1 MDALTKPKRKSSV
14 AAPSAR
20 AYPDLHDHIR
30 ALDKAGLLV
39 TVNRPINKDTEMH
52 PLVRWQF
59 RGGIEEKDRKAFL
72 FTNVVDSKGRKYD
85 IPVLVG
91 GLAANRE
98 IYRIGIDCPFEEI
111 DARWVEAARH
121 PIPPHIVEN
130 APCHEIV
137 ITGKDLDKPGNGL
150 DGIPLPISTP
160 GWDIAPYATLSQYI
174 TKDPDSGIQ
183 NMGNY
188 RGQVKARRRLGMNPS
203 LELRPGIYN
212 HWEKLR
218 ARGFKK
224 LPCAVVLGAPPCIT
238 FASVQKLP
246 ESLDELHVAGALV
259 GAPINVVKAKT
270 VDLLVPAEAEIVI
283 EGFIDTEY
291 LEPEA
296 PFGESHGHVNLQ
308 EFNAFMD
315 VTAITRRRDAVLTS
329 IISQVTPSESSLI
342 KRIGMEPLFL
352 NFLRDTLGIKGVK
365 RVSMHEPLTN
375 IRKVIALICERDMPP
390 SEVWRALYGAAVLHR
405 AAGKYVIALN
415 DDIDPENADAI
426 FWAMSYR
433 ANPTLDIH
441 ILPHRDQGHG
451 PRSKRNGGQD
461 ASVLIDATLKEDFP
475 PISLPKRPYMERAK
489 EIWEELGLPRLKP
502 ESPWFGYSLGEWSAD
517 LDEAAERAAHGE
529 YFDNAK
535 GLEARRRKD
544 LRMNTEVRNVKES
557 SPKTRSKKRR

>member
-1 MDALTKPKRKSSV
+1 MDALTKPRRKSLPATSR
-14 AAPSAR
+14 P
-20 AYPDLHDHIR
+20 YPDLHDHIR
-30 ALDKAGLLV
+30 ALDGAGLLIRV
-39 TVNRPINKDTEMH
+39 DRPINKDTEMH

-59 RGGIEEKDRKAFL
+59 RGGIAERDRKAFL
-72 FTNVVDSKGRKYD
+72 FTNVVDAKGRKYD

-98 IYRIGIDCPFEEI
+98 IYRIGLGCPFEEM
-111 DARWVEAARH
+111 DERWVKAINAPLTPR
-121 PIPPHIVEN
+121 IVEH

-137 ITGKDLDKPGNGL
+137 VTGRALDKPGNGL

-174 TKDPDSGIQ
+174 TKDPDTGVQ
-183 NMGNY
+183 NVGNY
-188 RGQVKARRRLGMNPS
+188 RGQVKTRRRLGMNPS

-238 FASVQKLP
+238 FASVQKIP
-246 ESLDELHVAGALV
+246 ERLDEIHVAGALV

-352 NFLRDTLGIKGVK
+352 SYLQNTLGIKGIK
-365 RVSMHEPLTN
+365 RVAMHEPLTN
-375 IRKVIALICERDMPP
+375 IRKVIALICERDMPAT
-390 SEVWRALYGAAVLHR
+390 EIWRALYGAAVLHR

-426 FWAMSYR
+426 LWAMSYR
-433 ANPTLDIH
+433 ANPSLDFH

-475 PISLPKRPYMERAK
+475 PISLPKREFMERAK
-489 EIWEELGLPRLKP
+489 VIWEELGLPRLKP
-502 ESPWFGYSLGEWSAD
+502 EAPWFGYSLGEWPQHMD
-517 LDEAAERAAHGE
+517 LAAQRAVRGE
-529 YFDNAK
+529 YLAT
-535 GLEARRRKD
+535 GALLEKRRRKD
-544 LRMNTEVRNVKES
+544 VRMNTEVRNVEERK
-557 SPKTRSKKRR
+557 PKPSKRKRP

>member
-1 MDALTKPKRKSSV
+1 MDALTKPKRKSV
-14 AAPSAR
+14 PAARRPP
-20 AYPDLHDHIR
+20 YPDLHDHVR
-30 ALDKAGLLV
+30 ALDAAGLLIRV
-39 TVNRPINKDTEMH
+39 DRPINKDTEMH

-59 RGGIEEKDRKAFL
+59 RGGIAERDRKAFL
-72 FTNVVDSKGRKYD
+72 FTNVVDAKGRKYD

-98 IYRIGIDCPFEEI
+98 IYRIGIGCPFEEI
-111 DARWVEAARH
+111 DGRWVRA
-121 PIPPHIVEN
+121 IN
-130 APCHEIV
+130 APVAPRVVDSAPCQEIV
-137 ITGKDLDKPGNGL
+137 VTGKALDRPGNGL
-150 DGIPLPISTP
+150 DGLPLPISTP

-174 TKDPDSGIQ
+174 TRDPDTGVQ

-188 RGQVKARRRLGMNPS
+188 RGQVKTRRRLGMNPS

-238 FASVQKLP
+238 FASVQKIP
-246 ESLDELHVAGALV
+246 ERLDELHVAGALV

-270 VDLLVPAEAEIVI
+270 VDLMVPAEAEIVI

-315 VTAITRRRDAVLTS
+315 VTAITRRRDAILTS

-352 NFLRDTLGIKGVK
+352 SYLQNTLGIKGIK
-365 RVSMHEPLTN
+365 RVAMHEPLTN
-375 IRKVIALICERDMPP
+375 IRKVIALICERDMPTT
-390 SEVWRALYGAAVLHR
+390 EIWRALYGAAVLHR

-415 DDIDPENADAI
+415 DDIDPDNADAI
-426 FWAMSYR
+426 LWAMSYR
-433 ANPTLDIH
+433 ANPSLDFH

-461 ASVLIDATLKEDFP
+461 AAVLIDATLKEDFP
-475 PISLPKRPYMERAK
+475 PISLPKREFMERAK
-489 EIWEELGLPRLKP
+489 AIWEELGLPKLKP
-502 ESPWFGYSLGEWSAD
+502 EAPWFGYSLGEWPNHM
-517 LDEAAERAAHGE
+517 DEAAKRAVRGE
-529 YFDNAK
+529 Y
-535 GLEARRRKD
+535 LETGALLEKRRRKD
-544 LRMNTEVRNVKES
+544 VRMNTEVRNVEE
-557 SPKTRSKKRR
+557 RKRKAGNRKRP

>member
-1 MDALTKPKRKSSV
+1 MDAVTDDKGK
-14 AAPSAR
+14 AALERS
-20 AYPDLHDHIR
+20 YPDLHDHIR
-30 ALDKAGLLV
+30 SLDQAGLLIKV
-39 TVNRPINKDTEMH
+39 DREINKDTEMH

-59 RGGIEEKDRKAFL
+59 RGGIAEKDRKAFL

-91 GLAANRE
+91 GLASNRE
-98 IYRIGIDCPFEEI
+98 IYRIGLGCAFEEM
-111 DARWVEAARH
+111 DERWVRAINS
-121 PIPPHIVEN
+121 PIAPRIVGD

-137 ITGKDLDKPGNGL
+137 ITGKALDKPGNGL
-150 DGIPLPISTP
+150 DGLPLPISTP

-174 TKDPDSGIQ
+174 TKDPDTGVQ

-188 RGQVKARRRLGMNPS
+188 RGQVKTRRRLGMNPS

-224 LPCAVVLGAPPCIT
+224 LLCAVVLGAPSCVT
-238 FASVQKLP
+238 FASVQKIP
-246 ESLDELHVAGALV
+246 ERLDELHVAGALV

-308 EFNAFMD
+308 EFNAYMD
-315 VTAITRRRDAVLTS
+315 VTCITRRCDAILTS

-352 NFLRDTLGIKGVK
+352 NFLRNTLGIKGVK

-375 IRKVIALICERDMPP
+375 IRKVIALVVERDIQPT
-390 SEVWRALYGAAVLHR
+390 ELWRALYGAAILHR
-405 AAGKYVIALN
+405 AAGKYVIAVN

-426 FWAMSYR
+426 LWAMSYR
-433 ANPTLDIH
+433 ANPTLDMH
-441 ILPHRDQGHG
+441 VLPHRDQGHG
-451 PRSKRNGGQD
+451 PRSKRNNGED
-461 ASVLIDATLKEDFP
+461 ASVLIDATLKENFP
-475 PISLPKRPYMERAK
+475 PISLPKREYMENARK
-489 EIWEELGLPRLKP
+489 IWEELGLPKLKP
-502 ESPWFGYSLGEWSAD
+502 EQPWFGYSLGEWSPA
-517 LDEAAERAAHGE
+517 LDAAAERATRGD
-529 YFDNAK
+529 YFVTGKDLAK
-535 GLEARRRKD
+535 RRRKD
-544 LRMNTEVRNVKES
+544 VRMNTEVRNVKE
-557 SPKTRSKKRR
+557 